1 MSTEKNKKST
11 NTIIVNKDNLPLSCP
26 REDYLK
32 LSHPKI
38 FLPIEK
44 EKSKTIK
51 CPYCSTIY
59 QLDGNNEF

>member
-1 MSTEKNKKST
+1 MSTNKNKKST
-11 NTIIVNKDNLPLSCP
+11 NTIIVNNDDLPLSCP

-38 FLPIEK
+38 YLPIEK
-44 EKSKTIK
+44 EKNKIIK

-59 QLDGNNEF
+59 KLNEDNDF

>member
-44 EKSKTIK
+44 EMDKIIK
-51 CPYCSTIY
+51 CPYCSTLY
-59 QLDGNNEF
+59 ELNEDDEA

>member
-1 MSTEKNKKST
+1 MSVKNKKNSS
-11 NTIIVNKDNLPLSCP
+11 NTIIINKSELPLSCP
-26 REDYLK
+26 RENYLK

-44 EKSKTIK
+44 ETNKTIK

-59 QLDGNNEF
+59 ELDEDGDL

>member
-1 MSTEKNKKST
+1 MSVKNKKNSS
-11 NTIIVNKDNLPLSCP
+11 NTIIINKSELPLSCP
-26 REDYLK
+26 RENYLK

-44 EKSKTIK
+44 EINKTIK

-59 QLDGNNEF
+59 ELDEDGDL

>member
-1 MSTEKNKKST
+1 MSVKKNKKS
-11 NTIIVNKDNLPLSCP
+11 NIIIINKSELPLSCP

-44 EKSKTIK
+44 EMDKIIK
-51 CPYCSTIY
+51 CPYCSTLY
-59 QLDGNNEF
+59 ELNEDDEA